1 MEERIKKDN
10 YEEINFIPLIIFEK
24 NIVITDDG
32 IEYLKSFNN
41 KVIKNNNNFYSC
53 IYRLEFQE
61 L

>member
-24 NIVITDDG
+24 NIEVTDDG
-32 IEYLKSFNN
+32 IEYLKSFIN

-61 L
+61 

>member
-1 MEERIKKDN
+1 MEERIKN
-10 YEEINFIPLIIFEK
+10 NNNEEINFIPLIIFEK
-24 NIVITDDG
+24 NIEITDDG

-61 L
+61 

>member
-24 NIVITDDG
+24 NIVIIDDG